1 MAGDLLGL
9 WLHVTEI
16 NSSYLWLVGSEG
28 YLGHIIQDGSYKPT
42 IVGEERCYEGLCE
55 LGKSSKRYLL

>member
-28 YLGHIIQDGSYKPT
+28 LRAVSKGILDTLYKMVATSPPLW
-42 IVGEERCYEGLCE
+42 VRRGVMRVFV
-55 LGKSSKRYLL
+55 S